1 MIVKKKNRRI
11 EIQEPEMSEE
21 EVIVEKK
28 KLYDEGETEDIVC
41 EKIKVLKEEKY
52 SKEVFSNFSK
62 TRNKYY

>member
-28 KLYDEGETEDIVC
+28 KNFMMK
-41 EKIKVLKEEKY
+41 EKQRI
-52 SKEVFSNFSK
+52 
-62 TRNKYY
+62 